1 MLRLKVNFDSDQG
14 ERRGRTGFNRP
25 RFPTTSSTC
34 SEPPPTVSTTFAR
47 RSATVRTPLEKT
59 CFYCKN
65 SGHFIADC
73 PVLSKKHES
82 YKPVALLKTVKNCA
96 VIQDMDQPA
105 QKSELPGSSSFLM
118 DGCVSLVTD
127 PSTKQPIKIWR
138 DSGAFQSLILQD
150 LLPFTDQSKLGSS
163 ALVQGFGGGVIC
175 LCLCIKL
182 PLKLVLSLGK

>member
-1 MLRLKVNFDSDQG
+1 
-14 ERRGRTGFNRP
+14 
-25 RFPTTSSTC
+25 
-34 SEPPPTVSTTFAR
+34 VS
-47 RSATVRTPLEKT
+47 TPLEKT

-73 PVLSKKHES
+73 PVLSKKQES
-82 YKPVALLKTVKNCA
+82 YKPVALLKTVKDFA
-96 VIQDMDQPA
+96 VIHNMDQPA

-127 PSTKQPIKIWR
+127 PQTKQPIKIWR

-163 ALVQGFGGGVIC
+163 ALIQGLGVS
-175 LCLCIKL
+175 
-182 PLKLVLSLGK
+182 VSAYA

>member
-14 ERRGRTGFNRP
+14 ERRGRTGFNRS

-34 SEPPPTVSTTFAR
+34 SKPPPTVSTAFV
-47 RSATVRTPLEKT
+47 RSTPLERT

-96 VIQDMDQPA
+96 VIQDMDQSA

-127 PSTKQPIKIWR
+127 PSIKQPIKIWR

-150 LLPFTDQSKLGSS
+150 LLLFTDQSKLGSS
-163 ALVQGFGGGVIC
+163 ALVQGFGGG
-175 LCLCIKL
+175 
-182 PLKLVLSLGK
+182 LSVSAYA